1 MYLPSVDQLIYTV
14 KRANPRLVYIIK
26 PEHQLNSRN
35 EDRHVDVDVLMG
47 CNHFNNG
54 VNKKSKSQRYKE
66 ESAEFT
72 HNIMCDGFILL
83 KEGKCENEAEGGD
96 GKWILNL
103 INAGVR

>member
-72 HNIMCDGFILL
+72 RVYSSQGREMRKRGR
-83 KEGKCENEAEGGD
+83 GG
-96 GKWILNL
+96 
-103 INAGVR
+103 